1 LAPQSSQ
8 GCTLTSK
15 LSYLNTIYST
25 WMSPFIKEEIDV
37 VIKHMPANKA
47 LSPDGFN
54 GLFLKKCWHIIKEDI
69 YNLCQDF
76 YNGIV
81 DIQPL
86 NNALITLVLKI
97 NTSTSGND
105 FRPISLIN
113 CVTKILGSKLQQVI
127 IPLVHLNQYG
137 FIKSKS
143 IQDRLAWAFEFI
155 HQCHCFK
162 REIVIL
168 KLDFTKAFDTIEHT
182 TIFQVVQH
190 LGFNN
195 KWIGWV
201 QQILSSAS
209 TSVLLNRV
217 PGKNINCQRG
227 VKQGDPLSPL
237 LFVLAAD
244 LLQCVINRAHQ

>member
-25 WMSPFIKEEIDV
+25 WMSPFIQEEIDV
-37 VIKHMPANKA
+37 VIKHMPADKA
-47 LSPDGFN
+47 FSPDGFN

-217 PGKNINCQRG
+217 PGKNINC
-227 VKQGDPLSPL
+227 
-237 LFVLAAD
+237 
-244 LLQCVINRAHQ
+244 